1 MREIGY
7 DLARHTSKSLSEIPD
22 IEYDVAI
29 TMGCGDECPMVRAKR
44 RESWDIPD
52 PKNLHLEE
60 VTAIRD
66 LIGTKVKELLVG
78 LSE

>member
-1 MREIGY
+1 LPEPEI
-7 DLARHTSKSLSEIPD
+7 RIPKSLPS
-22 IEYDVAI
+22 
-29 TMGCGDECPMVRAKR
+29 
-44 RESWDIPD
+44 
-52 PKNLHLEE
+52 EE